1 MDDETL
7 PIPTTA
13 TARDPAEIVLLS
25 VETLPPGRRAELG
38 ELVTCPSV
46 QASNIIRDAHEL
58 LINIFG
64 GRMRRYEALLEATL
78 ERGLQRFRTHLV
90 DLGYDG
96 AVGVRFS
103 HPKIVD
109 GGAEI
114 IVYGTGFRF
123 LDTESAANGL
133 RD

>member
-1 MDDETL
+1 MQNETL
-7 PIPTTA
+7 PSVSDRGA
-13 TARDPAEIVLLS
+13 DQMVLLS
-25 VETLPPGRRAELG
+25 IETPPPGRAVELG
-38 ELVTCPSV
+38 ELVTAPSV

-64 GRMRRYEALLEATL
+64 GRMRRYEMLLEGTL
-78 ERGLQRFRTHLV
+78 ERGLTRFREALV
-90 DLGYDG
+90 EKGYHG

-123 LDTESAANGL
+123 LD
-133 RD
+133 